1 MEEQTP
7 SALHSDDWIRSDLD
21 NDLAD
26 GWFEVCDQFRLGT
39 ASGAADLTSGKHSTA
54 HS

>member
-7 SALHSDDWIRSDLD
+7 SALHSDDWICSDLD

-26 GWFEVCDQFRLGT
+26 GRFEVCDQFRLGT
-39 ASGAADLTSGKHSTA
+39 ASGAGGPDFRQAQHRT
-54 HS
+54 